1 MIFRGN
7 FDKLLKR
14 FGLTTEHIYFKFII
28 KIYFYYF

>member
-14 FGLTTEHIYFKFII
+14 SGLTTERIYFKFII
-28 KIYFYYF
+28 EIYFHYF